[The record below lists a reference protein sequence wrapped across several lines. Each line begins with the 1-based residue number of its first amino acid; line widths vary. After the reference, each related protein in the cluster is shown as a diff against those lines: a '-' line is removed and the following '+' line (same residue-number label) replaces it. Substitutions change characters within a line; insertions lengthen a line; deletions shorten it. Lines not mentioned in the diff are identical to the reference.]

1 MFVSRK
7 DFESSALETHEELGG
22 NQSESR
28 TQGIPKNRR
37 IRVDPVGPSVDRMQS
52 ATAAD
57 GLRRIAAA
65 QVDSIRHPRT
75 NTDSFFT
82 FKPDRLRV
90 QTTSKRNAVGW
101 SASRPGNVDG
111 PVARIT

>member
-1 MFVSRK
+1 VLVERENI
-7 DFESSALETHEELGG
+7 ESSALETHEELGG

-57 GLRRIAAA
+57 CLRRITAA

-82 FKPDRLRV
+82 FMPRKVRL